1 MSKPLKLVLFAL
13 VLSLPTAALAQ
24 SDDTAAPTA
33 DEAATD
39 DDEFDFSDDGSGELL
54 GSDENPDVPAYGFAD
69 RSTPKE
75 DVTKSA
81 GPSGY
86 PLRVLDRPIN
96 LPGGMSEITLTTD
109 TNVDPFAIGGLLRGA
124 YGITKEAQL
133 SLNYGL
139 GAFSDSNFSTGK
151 AVALEGQYLIKNF
164 LAVQIAVPIYLDPL
178 AVGLVLGAPM
188 RFQFFDK
195 LRLDIGRDFLGIK
208 LHEFLPSIENARQND
223 RFIGNLA
230 NNTIIPQ
237 YTIKTSVI
245 ATYQHTDSL
254 ALDAELG
261 IQFDDSESAATTLM
275 HVGVLHSTSNKFD
288 LGARIGAADLA
299 AFSESFALRLFLRVR
314 I

>member
-24 SDDTAAPTA
+24 SDDTAAPAEETA
-33 DEAATD
+33 D

-69 RSTPKE
+69 RSAPKE
-75 DVTKSA
+75 DAIKST

-86 PLRVLDRPIN
+86 PLRAIDRPIN
-96 LPGGMSEITLTTD
+96 LPGGMSEVTLTSD
-109 TNVDPFAIGGLLRGA
+109 VNVDPFAVGGLLRGA

-164 LAVQIAVPIYLDPL
+164 LAVQIAVPVYLDPL
-178 AVGLVLGAPM
+178 AVGLVLGVPM

-245 ATYQHTDSL
+245 GTYQHTDAT
-254 ALDAELG
+254 ALNAELG
-261 IQFDDSESAATTLM
+261 VQFDDSESAATTLM

-288 LGARIGAADLA
+288 LGARIGAVDMASFTD
-299 AFSESFALRLFLRVR
+299 SFALRLFLRVR